1 MSAAVRVAVVGA
13 GWAARSIWLPRLA
26 SLPGYVVTALVD
38 ADPRAS
44 AAAADLAP
52 AAARYTGA
60 DQLDPAAI
68 DLAVVAVPNHA
79 HAAVASGLLRRGIAV
94 FVEKPVCLD
103 AAQAA
108 ELAEAE
114 RVGGAVLLAGSAA
127 RYRADV
133 RALVDAAATVGELRH
148 VDLSW
153 VRARGVPDAGGWF
166 TDRRTAGGG
175 ALLDL
180 GWHLLD
186 AATPVLGRLEA
197 EHVAA
202 AVSGD
207 FVNDPTR
214 RAGWRPDADT
224 RERAHGDVE
233 DTVRAFLVTRSGVSV
248 SLRASWASHEVR
260 DTTVLT
266 VEGSRAVVRLRA
278 TFGFSPHREGGSTL
292 TTTRAGVTTELD
304 PVDEP
309 IGSEYDRQLVELPA
323 LLRDPSSRGV
333 AIAEA
338 ERAVALIDRI
348 YTSARATEPTTLGT
362 GSRP

>member
-1 MSAAVRVAVVGA
+1 MSAPVRVAVAGL

-26 SLPGYVVTALVD
+26 ALPGYVVTALVD
-38 ADPRAS
+38 PDPAAS
-44 AAAADLAP
+44 AAAAGQAP
-52 AAARYTGA
+52 GARLHTSP
-60 DQLDPAAI
+60 DELDPAAV

-103 AAQAA
+103 EAEAA
-108 ELAEAE
+108 ELADAE
-114 RVGGAVLLAGSAA
+114 RLGGAVLLAGSAA

-186 AATPVLGRLEA
+186 AATPVVGRLDV

-202 AVSGD
+202 TVSGD

-214 RAGWRPDADT
+214 RAGWRPDAVA
-224 RERAHGDVE
+224 RERAPGDVE
-233 DTVRAFLVTRSGVSV
+233 DTVRAFLVTESGVSV
-248 SLRASWASHEVR
+248 ALRASWASHEAR

-266 VEGSRAVVRLRA
+266 VEGTEGVARLRA
-278 TFGFSPHREGGSTL
+278 TFGFSPHRVGGSTL
-292 TTTRAGVTTELD
+292 TTTRAGVTDELD

-309 IGSEYDRQLVELPA
+309 VGREYDRQLEELPA
-323 LLRDPSSRGV
+323 LLRDPRSRGV

-338 ERAVALIDRI
+338 RRAVALIDRI
-348 YTSARATEPTTLGT
+348 YTSARTVEPTAART
-362 GSRP
+362 GSRS